1 MELEHTKRICEIY
14 INGDRT
20 KAKICKR
27 IDEFLR
33 MFDILLSFSA
43 NTFYVYCSSNSEKL
57 FRELLKL
64 YIEKYPEITISIKG
78 EKSTMNKKADF
89 VVVFDWETEIMAYTK
104 EFARITL
111 SNRSDNPIT
120 SDEMI
125 YDLTRIDLMD

>member
-1 MELEHTKRICEIY
+1 MRIFIY
-14 INGDRT
+14 RY
-20 KAKICKR
+20 KV
-27 IDEFLR
+27 
-33 MFDILLSFSA
+33 LLSFEGDK
-43 NTFYVYCSSNSEKL
+43 NIPENQFGLGYSNL
-57 FRELLKL
+57 MMIIAQLID

-120 SDEMI
+120 SEEMV
-125 YDLTRIDLMD
+125 YDLTKIDLMD